1 MKRSIGD
8 LLSRDEVRMLSRR
21 SNLRGGLAVLFTW
34 AVIAGVLVGLAYAA
48 TLPLAL
54 AIPAF
59 LLGLVILGGR
69 HLALAILHH
78 EAAHKS
84 LFATTWLNDAVGD
97 WLCARPV
104 WNHLGKY
111 RAHHL
116 KHHARTNQSDDPDLS
131 LIAPFPVR
139 RSSLRRKLWRDV
151 LGISGFKFLIGHV
164 LQSAGAIGYTVSN
177 DIVRL
182 PRQQWWQYV
191 TSFVRNAAGMAV
203 TNAILIAI
211 LALAGHTWLYGI
223 WVLAYLTPYPLFLRI
238 RSLAE
243 HACTA
248 RSEDI
253 FENTRTTRAGLLAR
267 ATVAPIHV
275 NFHLEH
281 HALPAVPFYRLPA
294 MHRLLRERGSPE
306 PPSYGDVLRIVSS
319 RQTPA
324 AR

>member
-1 MKRSIGD
+1 VRRSIGD

-21 SNLRGGLAVLFTW
+21 SNVRGAVAVLVTW
-34 AVIAGVLVGLAYAA
+34 AVIGGVLAGLAHAV
-48 TLPLAL
+48 TLPLPL

-59 LLGLVILGGR
+59 VLGLVILGGR

-84 LFATTWLNDAVGD
+84 LFATSWLNDAVGD

-116 KHHARTNQSDDPDLS
+116 KHHARTNQPDDPDLS

-139 RSSLRRKLWRDV
+139 RSSLRRKLWRDA
-151 LGISGFKFLIGHV
+151 LGISGLKFLIGHV
-164 LQSAGAIGYTVSN
+164 LQSAGAIAYTVSS
-177 DIVRL
+177 DVVRL
-182 PRQQWWQYV
+182 PRTPWWQYV
-191 TSFVRNAAGMAV
+191 TRFVRNSAGMV
-203 TNAILIAI
+203 LTNAVLVAI
-211 LALAGHTWLYGI
+211 LALAGHAWLYAV
-223 WVLAYLTPYPLFLRI
+223 WVLAYVTPYPLFLRI

-248 RSEDI
+248 RTEDL

-267 ATVAPIHV
+267 ATVAPIRV
-275 NFHLEH
+275 NYHLEH

-294 MHRLLRERGSPE
+294 LHRLLRERGAPE
-306 PPSYGDVLRIVSS
+306 PPSYRDVLRIVST
-319 RQTPA
+319 RPAQA

>member
-1 MKRSIGD
+1 MKRKIGEI
-8 LLSRDEVRMLSRR
+8 LSRDEVRALSQR
-21 SNLRGGLAVLFTW
+21 SDLRGALAVLTTW
-34 AVIAGVLVGLAYAA
+34 GVIAGVLAALAYAA
-48 TLPLAL
+48 ALPLPL

-59 LLGLVILGGR
+59 ALGLVILGGR

-84 LFATTWLNDAVGD
+84 LFATAWLNDAVGD

-104 WNHLGKY
+104 WNHLGRY

-116 KHHARTNQSDDPDLS
+116 KHHARTNQPDDPDLS
-131 LIAPFPVR
+131 LIDPFPVR

-151 LGISGFKFLIGHV
+151 LGISGLKFLIGHV
-164 LQSAGAIGYTVSN
+164 LMNAGAIQYTVSG
-177 DIVRL
+177 DAVRL
-182 PRQQWWQYV
+182 PRKPWWRYL
-191 TSFVRNAAGMAV
+191 TSFVANAAGMAI
-203 TNAILIAI
+203 TNAVFIAL
-211 LALAGHTWLYGI
+211 LALAGHGWLYGI
-223 WVLAYLTPYPLFLRI
+223 WVLAYVTPYPLFLRI

-267 ATVAPIHV
+267 ATVAPIRV
-275 NFHLEH
+275 NYHLEH

-294 MHRLLRERGSPE
+294 LHRLLRERGAPE
-306 PPSYGDVLRIVSS
+306 PPGYRDVLRIVST
-319 RQTPA
+319 RPAQA

>member
-1 MKRSIGD
+1 MKRKIGE
-8 LLSRDEVRMLSRR
+8 LLSRDELRTLSRR
-21 SNLRGGLAVLFTW
+21 SNLRGALAVLGTW
-34 AVIAGVLVGLAYAA
+34 GVIAAVFVGLVHAA
-48 TLPLAL
+48 RLPLPL

-59 LLGLVILGGR
+59 AIGLVILGGR

-84 LFATTWLNDAVGD
+84 LFATTWLNDAIGD

-104 WNHLGKY
+104 WNHLGLY

-116 KHHARTNQSDDPDLS
+116 KHHARTNQPDDPDLS
-131 LIAPFPVR
+131 LIDPFPVR

-151 LGISGFKFLIGHV
+151 AGISGLKFLIGHI
-164 LQSAGAIGYTVSN
+164 LRDAGAIQYTVSN
-177 DIVRL
+177 TVVRL
-182 PRQQWWQYV
+182 PRKPAWRYV
-191 TSFVRNAAGMAV
+191 TTFFANAAGMML
-203 TNAILIAI
+203 TNGLLFA
-211 LALAGHTWLYGI
+211 ALSFAGHAWLYGI
-223 WVLAYLTPYPLFLRI
+223 WVLAYVTPYPLFLRI

-267 ATVAPIHV
+267 ATVAPIRV
-275 NFHLEH
+275 NYHLEH

-294 MHRLLRERGSPE
+294 LHRLLRARGAPA
-306 PPSYGDVLRIVSS
+306 PPSYRDVLRIVST
-319 RQTPA
+319 RPA
-324 AR
+324 A